1 MITRFNILLAA
12 ALFFSCLWL
21 VRSSYESRRLF
32 VELEK
37 AQTHAHELQIE
48 YERLE
53 VDKRAQAT
61 PLRVEKLAREKLR
74 MFNNTPGVTHYV
86 STSGASGAFGASGA
100 SGASGP
106 ASDAGADAADAE
118 PGTTPGVASGASP
131 DAGAAPPAASQG
143 GRQ

>member
-1 MITRFNILLAA
+1 MIARLNILLAVV
-12 ALFFSCLWL
+12 LFFSCLWL

-37 AQTHAHELQIE
+37 AQSQSHELQID

-61 PLRVEKLAREKLR
+61 PLRVEKLARDKLR

-86 STSGASGAFGASGA
+86 STAASGVAT
-100 SGASGP
+100 P
-106 ASDAGADAADAE
+106 DDAPSA
-118 PGTTPGVASGASP
+118 
-131 DAGAAPPAASQG
+131 QG
-143 GRQ
+143 GQR

>member
-1 MITRFNILLAA
+1 MIARLNILLGIV
-12 ALFFSCLWL
+12 LFFSCLWL

-37 AQTHAHELQIE
+37 AQSQSHELQID

-61 PLRVEKLAREKLR
+61 PLRVEKLARDKLR

-86 STSGASGAFGASGA
+86 STAASGVMNQ
-100 SGASGP
+100 
-106 ASDAGADAADAE
+106 DAE
-118 PGTTPGVASGASP
+118 APVA
-131 DAGAAPPAASQG
+131 AASQASG
-143 GRQ
+143 GQR